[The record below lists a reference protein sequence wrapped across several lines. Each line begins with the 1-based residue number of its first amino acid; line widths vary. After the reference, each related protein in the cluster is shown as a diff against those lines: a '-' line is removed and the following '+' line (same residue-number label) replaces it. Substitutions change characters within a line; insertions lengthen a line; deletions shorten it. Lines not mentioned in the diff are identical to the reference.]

1 MKRRVAIV
9 GAGIVSSLGNS
20 VETAF
25 ARLKELRNCVK
36 VSEDLATYKGL
47 HTHLWAPSGY
57 ERPAEYTRKTIR
69 TMSPVS
75 EMALFATERA
85 LREAG
90 LADDEAALK
99 GGRLGVAYGS
109 CSGGVEA
116 NLDFATILVNRE
128 VRNVTSSTYLKMM
141 PQTAAVN
148 LSVHFGTTGRLLPT
162 GTACTS
168 GSLAIG
174 EAYEAIAYGAQDMMV
189 AGGAEEFSVTQVAVF
204 DTLFSTSCENDAP
217 DATPRAFDKGR
228 TGLVIGDG
236 AATLVLEEMEHARSR
251 GARILAEVVGFGT
264 NTDGRHVTQPS
275 AETMARALSLA
286 LEDAAIPPSAIG
298 YLNAHGTATVL
309 GDIAEGA
316 ATQSVFGRMGVPVS
330 TIKNYT
336 GHTLGAC
343 GAIEAAMT
351 VEMLRDGWFA
361 PNLNL
366 SDPDERCGENDFIMG
381 EGRRIDA
388 EYAMSDNFA
397 FGGVNTSLI
406 FRRLR

>member
-9 GAGIVSSLGNS
+9 GMGIVSSLGHD
-20 VETAF
+20 VDEAY
-25 ARLKELRNCVK
+25 ARLKILRNCVER
-36 VSEDLATYKGL
+36 SDDLASYKGL
-47 HTHLWAPSGY
+47 HTNLWAPCNY
-57 ERPAEYTRKTIR
+57 VRPAEYTRKTVR

-90 LADDEAALK
+90 LDDDPASLK

-116 NLDFATILVNRE
+116 NLDFASILISRE

-168 GSLAIG
+168 GSLAVG
-174 EAYEAIAYGAQDMMV
+174 EAYETIACGLQDMMIT
-189 AGGAEEFSVTQVAVF
+189 GGAEEFSVTQVAVF
-204 DTLFSTSCENDAP
+204 DTLFSTSCKNDEP
-217 DATPRAFDKGR
+217 KTTPCAFDRSR

-236 AATLVLEEMEHARSR
+236 AATLILEDMEHARAR
-251 GARILAEVVGFGT
+251 GAKILAEVVGFGT
-264 NTDGRHVTQPS
+264 NTDGRHVTQPN
-275 AETMARALSLA
+275 ADTMAKALALA
-286 LEDAAIPPSAIG
+286 LEDARLPPSAIG

-309 GDIAEGA
+309 GDIAEGV
-316 ATQSVFGRMGVPVS
+316 ATQTVFGSMGVPVS

-343 GAIEAAMT
+343 GAIEAVMT
-351 VEMLRDGWFA
+351 VEMLRNRWFA

-366 SDPDERCGENDFIMG
+366 AEPDERCGANDFIMG
-381 EGRRIDA
+381 EGRQIET
-388 EYAMSDNFA
+388 EYVMSNNFA
-397 FGGVNTSLI
+397 FGGVNTSLV
-406 FRRLR
+406 FGRV